1 MVRKRVVSIASL
13 LVVIVFMAF
22 IVIFNNQSL
31 ASANVVSSPVFAA
44 ENTTIIYESGM
55 IYEDGNLGYL
65 DVGYQGTFGVP
76 LEAQV
81 LLKFNLP
88 TIPAGYEVET
98 ASLYLPV
105 TGGTFQA
112 TTNFSLKVSTSTN
125 HSWAQDSGIT
135 SPPDPTSGSTQ
146 SRLLSNNVPQLKPT
160 LAPFNFTSYISR
172 ESAEPDP
179 RATFILSG
187 MTAQEAAEAGITHA
201 DHFIQMTE
209 NHAHDG
215 SLGPY
220 LIITYSEIVNIE
232 ITGVVDGGLYNTNPT
247 PTFNIGTATL
257 NGSPFTSGTQIT
269 AEGSYTLTVTAG
281 SQSETIQ
288 FQIDKTPPTGT
299 VIVNQGNQYT
309 NSSSVLIS
317 ISPDAG
323 VTDITHIQYSIN
335 GTPFSEIP
343 NVPVFLL
350 SIGSNDGDKVLK
362 FKLVDR
368 AGNQSTEYQ
377 RTITRDTEV
386 PTGSIVINNGNVYTT
401 NREITLNLSLGNGV
415 TDVVAVQFSNNNSS
429 WSGVEAFSSIK
440 SYTLPTGDGNK
451 TVYVRL
457 IDRAGNITVIH
468 NSIILDTTAPTGTLT
483 LITPSVTNATTVL
496 LTVTSSNTDYME
508 LGETGQD
515 YGDSVVYSASPQSY
529 TLQDT
534 EEDGVKTLQIRL
546 SDLAGNTTVL
556 TQTVTLDREIP
567 TGTVVVNEGKTYAN
581 DSDVAVE
588 VTPAAG
594 VTDIVNIRYSVNG
607 SAPTTI
613 AYTNNFTIDV
623 GSIDGAKAII
633 LQLIDGAGNESV
645 EYSSTVTLDTVP
657 PTGTVAINGGAA
669 YATDREVT
677 LGFTLGAG
685 VTDVVAVQFSNDD
698 ATWSAEQTYEA
709 SMSYTLPAGDGSK
722 TVYVR
727 FIDRAGN
734 MGSAEASIVL
744 DTTAPIVTG
753 VTDGESYNS
762 SRTITF
768 NEGTATLNGQ
778 NFISGSPVDAEGSYV
793 LVVTDAAGNSITL
806 AFTII
811 KYSVGY
817 DGNGAT
823 EGAVPLDSQTYE
835 AGSSVTVADNVGSL
849 VKTGFTLIGWN
860 TEADGSGKS
869 YVANDAFHIN
879 EADVMLYAA
888 WEINHYTLSFESNGG
903 SLVALQNK
911 PYNEQATEPT
921 VPSRPGYSFGGW
933 FKEAALLNQWNFTKD
948 VITTDKT
955 LYANWIINNSSNNNG
970 GGSNPLPSQNLI
982 PVPTP
987 NPQPTP
993 EEPKAEPEPPV
1004 VTFDDLSGHWAKG
1017 MIEEL
1022 ASQGIIAGY
1031 PDGSFHPN
1039 EHIKRHHMALLFT
1052 RAFKFEPIREAV
1064 SFSDVSPSHPYYEA
1078 IMSLQQAGIVDG
1090 ANGAFNPNHSLTRS
1104 EMAKI
1109 LTLAFEIKPGGTVA
1123 FQDVPTTHW
1132 SYDYIAALAELEIV
1146 LGDNG
1151 KFKPDEPVT
1160 RAQFVAMM
1168 YRALNVI
1175 Q

>member
-13 LVVIVFMAF
+13 LVVIVCMACN
-22 IVIFNNQSL
+22 VIFNNQSL
-31 ASANVVSSPVFAA
+31 ASANVVSSPIYAA
-44 ENTTIIYESGM
+44 EDTTIIYESGM

-81 LLKFNLP
+81 LLKYNLP

-135 SPPDPTSGSTQ
+135 SPPAPTSGSAQ

-172 ESAEPDP
+172 QSAEPDP

-220 LIITYSEIVNIE
+220 LSITYSEIVNIE
-232 ITGVVDGGLYNTNPT
+232 ITGVVDSGLYNTNPT

-323 VTDITHIQYSIN
+323 VTDITHLQYSVN
-335 GTPFSEIP
+335 GNPFTQIP
-343 NVPVFLL
+343 FVPSFMLA
-350 SIGSNDGDKVLK
+350 IGSNDGDTVLK

-457 IDRAGNITVIH
+457 IDRAGNI
-468 NSIILDTTAPTGTLT
+468 
-483 LITPSVTNATTVL
+483 
-496 LTVTSSNTDYME
+496 
-508 LGETGQD
+508 
-515 YGDSVVYSASPQSY
+515 
-529 TLQDT
+529 
-534 EEDGVKTLQIRL
+534 
-546 SDLAGNTTVL
+546 
-556 TQTVTLDREIP
+556 
-567 TGTVVVNEGKTYAN
+567 
-581 DSDVAVE
+581 
-588 VTPAAG
+588 
-594 VTDIVNIRYSVNG
+594 G
-607 SAPTTI
+607 SA
-613 AYTNNFTIDV
+613 
-623 GSIDGAKAII
+623 
-633 LQLIDGAGNESV
+633 Q
-645 EYSSTVTLDTVP
+645 
-657 PTGTVAINGGAA
+657 
-669 YATDREVT
+669 
-677 LGFTLGAG
+677 
-685 VTDVVAVQFSNDD
+685 
-698 ATWSAEQTYEA
+698 
-709 SMSYTLPAGDGSK
+709 
-722 TVYVR
+722 
-727 FIDRAGN
+727 
-734 MGSAEASIVL
+734 ASITL

-778 NFISGSPVDAEGSYV
+778 NFISGTPVDAEGSYV

-806 AFTII
+806 TFTII
-811 KYSVGY
+811 NYSVGY

-823 EGAVPLDSQTYE
+823 GGEVPLDSQTYE

-869 YVANDAFHIN
+869 YVENDTFHIN
-879 EADVMLYAA
+879 EADVLLYAA

-911 PYNEQATEPT
+911 PYKEQATEPST
-921 VPSRPGYSFGGW
+921 PTRPGYTFGGW
-933 FKEAALLNQWNFTKD
+933 FKEAALTNQWNFTKD
-948 VITTDKT
+948 VITADKT
-955 LYANWIINNSSNNNG
+955 LYAKWTINNSSNNNAG
-970 GGSNPLPSQNLI
+970 GNNPTPPQNSI
-982 PVPTP
+982 PIPTP

-993 EEPKAEPEPPV
+993 EEPKPEPEPPV
-1004 VTFDDLSGHWAKG
+1004 VTFDDLSRHWAKG

-1039 EHIKRHHMALLFT
+1039 EHIKRHHMALIFT
-1052 RAFKFEPIREAV
+1052 RAFEFNPIREAV

-1090 ANGAFNPNHSLTRS
+1090 ANGNFNPNHSLTRA

-1123 FQDVPTTHW
+1123 FQDVSTTHW
-1132 SYDYIAALAELEIV
+1132 SYDYIAALAELKIV

-1168 YRALNVI
+1168 YRALHVI

>member
-1 MVRKRVVSIASL
+1 MVRKRVVSIASMI
-13 LVVIVFMAF
+13 VVIVCMAC

-31 ASANVVSSPVFAA
+31 ASANVVSSPIYAA
-44 ENTTIIYESGM
+44 EDTTIIYESGM

-81 LLKFNLP
+81 LLKYNLP

-125 HSWAQDSGIT
+125 HNWAQDSGIT
-135 SPPDPTSGSTQ
+135 SPPAPTSGSTQ

-209 NHAHDG
+209 NHAHGG

-220 LIITYSEIVNIE
+220 LIITYSEILDIE
-232 ITGVVDGGLYNTNPT
+232 ITGVEDGGLYNTNVT
-247 PTFNIGTATL
+247 PIFNTGTATL
-257 NGSPFTSGTQIT
+257 NGSPFTSGTQLT

-281 SQSETIQ
+281 SQLETIQ
-288 FQIDKTPPTGT
+288 FRIDKTPPTGT
-299 VIVNQGNQYT
+299 IIVNLGNEYT
-309 NSSSVLIS
+309 NGSAVLIS

-323 VTDITHIQYSIN
+323 VTDITHIQYSVN
-335 GTPFSEIP
+335 GNPFTQIP
-343 NVPVFLL
+343 FVPSFMLA
-350 SIGSNDGDKVLK
+350 IGSNDGDTVLK

-429 WSGVEAFSSIK
+429 WSGIEAFSSIK

-457 IDRAGNITVIH
+457 IDRAGNI
-468 NSIILDTTAPTGTLT
+468 
-483 LITPSVTNATTVL
+483 
-496 LTVTSSNTDYME
+496 
-508 LGETGQD
+508 
-515 YGDSVVYSASPQSY
+515 
-529 TLQDT
+529 
-534 EEDGVKTLQIRL
+534 
-546 SDLAGNTTVL
+546 
-556 TQTVTLDREIP
+556 
-567 TGTVVVNEGKTYAN
+567 
-581 DSDVAVE
+581 
-588 VTPAAG
+588 
-594 VTDIVNIRYSVNG
+594 G
-607 SAPTTI
+607 SA
-613 AYTNNFTIDV
+613 
-623 GSIDGAKAII
+623 
-633 LQLIDGAGNESV
+633 Q
-645 EYSSTVTLDTVP
+645 
-657 PTGTVAINGGAA
+657 
-669 YATDREVT
+669 
-677 LGFTLGAG
+677 
-685 VTDVVAVQFSNDD
+685 
-698 ATWSAEQTYEA
+698 
-709 SMSYTLPAGDGSK
+709 
-722 TVYVR
+722 
-727 FIDRAGN
+727 
-734 MGSAEASIVL
+734 ASITL

-768 NEGTATLNGQ
+768 NEGTGTLNGQ
-778 NFISGSPVDAEGSYV
+778 NFISGTPVDAEGSYV

-806 AFTII
+806 TFTII

-823 EGAVPLDSQTYE
+823 GGEVPLDSQTYE

-869 YVANDAFHIN
+869 YVANDTFHIN
-879 EADVMLYAA
+879 EADVLLYAA

-911 PYNEQATEPT
+911 PYNEQATEPST
-921 VPSRPGYSFGGW
+921 PTRPGYTFGGW
-933 FKEAALLNQWNFTKD
+933 FKEASLTNQWNFTKD
-948 VITTDKT
+948 VITADKT
-955 LYANWIINNSSNNNG
+955 LYAKWSINNSSNNNAG
-970 GGSNPLPSQNLI
+970 GNNPTPPQNSI
-982 PVPTP
+982 PIPTP

-993 EEPKAEPEPPV
+993 EEPKPEPEPPV

-1039 EHIKRHHMALLFT
+1039 EHIKRHHMALIFT
-1052 RAFKFEPIREAV
+1052 RAFEFKPIREAV

-1090 ANGAFNPNHSLTRS
+1090 ANGNFNPNHSLTRA

-1109 LTLAFEIKPGGTVA
+1109 LTLAFEIKLGGTVA

-1132 SYDYIAALAELEIV
+1132 SYDYIAALAELKIV

-1151 KFKPDEPVT
+1151 KFKPDEHVT

>member
-1 MVRKRVVSIASL
+1 
-13 LVVIVFMAF
+13 
-22 IVIFNNQSL
+22 
-31 ASANVVSSPVFAA
+31 
-44 ENTTIIYESGM
+44 M
-55 IYEDGNLGYL
+55 I
-65 DVGYQGTFGVP
+65 
-76 LEAQV
+76 
-81 LLKFNLP
+81 
-88 TIPAGYEVET
+88 
-98 ASLYLPV
+98 
-105 TGGTFQA
+105 
-112 TTNFSLKVSTSTN
+112 
-125 HSWAQDSGIT
+125 
-135 SPPDPTSGSTQ
+135 
-146 SRLLSNNVPQLKPT
+146 
-160 LAPFNFTSYISR
+160 
-172 ESAEPDP
+172 
-179 RATFILSG
+179 
-187 MTAQEAAEAGITHA
+187 
-201 DHFIQMTE
+201 E
-209 NHAHDG
+209 NHIGDG
-215 SLGPY
+215 TLGPY

-232 ITGVVDGGLYNTNPT
+232 ITGVEDGGLYNTNVT
-247 PTFNIGTATL
+247 PQFNTGSATL
-257 NGSPFTSGTQIT
+257 NGSPITSGTQVT

-281 SQSETIQ
+281 SQTKTIQ
-288 FQIDKTPPTGT
+288 FLIVKTPPTGT
-299 VIVNQGNQYT
+299 FIVNQGNQYT
-309 NSSSVLIS
+309 NSSSVRIS

-323 VTDITHIQYSIN
+323 LTDITHIQYSVN
-335 GTPFSEIP
+335 GNPITQIP
-343 NVPVFLL
+343 YVPSFLL
-350 SIGSNDGDKVLK
+350 AIGSTDGDKVLT

-368 AGNQSTEYQ
+368 AGNQSVEYSS
-377 RTITRDTEV
+377 TVTLDTV
-386 PTGSIVINNGNVYTT
+386 PPTGTVAINGGAAYATD
-401 NREITLNLSLGNGV
+401 REVTLGFTLGAGV
-415 TDVVAVQFSNNNSS
+415 TDVVAVQFSNDNAT
-429 WSGVEAFSSIK
+429 WSAEQTYEANTG
-440 SYTLPTGDGNK
+440 YTLPAGDGSK
-451 TVYVRL
+451 TVYVQF
-457 IDRAGNITVIH
+457 IDRAGNTGAAQA
-468 NSIILDTTAPTGTLT
+468 SIVLDTTAPTGTLT

-515 YGDSVVYSASPQSY
+515 YGDPVVYSASPQSY

-556 TQTVTLDREIP
+556 TQTVTLDREVP
-567 TGTVVVNEGKTYAN
+567 TGTVVVNEGKAYAN

-588 VTPAAG
+588 VTPEAG

-607 SAPTTI
+607 SAPTNI

-623 GSIDGAKAII
+623 GSTDGAKAII

-698 ATWSAEQTYEA
+698 ATWSAEQIYEA

-727 FIDRAGN
+727 IIDRAEN
-734 MGSAEASIVL
+734 IGSAQASIVL

-753 VTDGESYNS
+753 VTDGASYNS

-778 NFISGSPVDAEGSYV
+778 NFISGSPVDVEGSYV

-823 EGAVPLDSQTYE
+823 GGEVPLDSQTYE

-869 YVANDAFHIN
+869 YVANDTFHIN
-879 EADVMLYAA
+879 EADVMLYAK
-888 WEINHYTLSFESNGG
+888 WS
-903 SLVALQNK
+903 
-911 PYNEQATEPT
+911 
-921 VPSRPGYSFGGW
+921 
-933 FKEAALLNQWNFTKD
+933 
-948 VITTDKT
+948 
-955 LYANWIINNSSNNNG
+955 INNSSNNNG
-970 GGSNPLPSQNLI
+970 GGSNPPPPQNSI

-993 EEPKAEPEPPV
+993 EEPKPEPEPPV

-1039 EHIKRHHMALLFT
+1039 EHIKRHHMALIFT
-1052 RAFKFEPIREAV
+1052 RAFEFKPIREAV

-1090 ANGAFNPNHSLTRS
+1090 ANGNFNPNHSLTRA

>member
-1 MVRKRVVSIASL
+1 MI
-13 LVVIVFMAF
+13 VVIVCMAC

-31 ASANVVSSPVFAA
+31 ASANVVSSPIYAA
-44 ENTTIIYESGM
+44 EDTTIIYESGM

-81 LLKFNLP
+81 LLKYNLP

-125 HSWAQDSGIT
+125 HNWAQDSGIT
-135 SPPDPTSGSTQ
+135 SPPAPTSGSTQ

-209 NHAHDG
+209 NHAHGG

-220 LIITYSEIVNIE
+220 LIITYSEILDIE
-232 ITGVVDGGLYNTNPT
+232 ITGVEDGGLYNTNVT
-247 PTFNIGTATL
+247 PIFNTGTATL
-257 NGSPFTSGTQIT
+257 NGSPFTSGTQLT

-281 SQSETIQ
+281 SQLETIQ
-288 FQIDKTPPTGT
+288 FRIDKTPPTGT
-299 VIVNQGNQYT
+299 IIVNLGNEYT
-309 NSSSVLIS
+309 NGSAVLIS

-323 VTDITHIQYSIN
+323 VTDITHIQYSVN
-335 GTPFSEIP
+335 GNPFTQIP
-343 NVPVFLL
+343 FVPSFMLA
-350 SIGSNDGDKVLK
+350 IGSNDGDTVLK

-429 WSGVEAFSSIK
+429 WSGIEAFSSIK

-457 IDRAGNITVIH
+457 IDRAGNI
-468 NSIILDTTAPTGTLT
+468 
-483 LITPSVTNATTVL
+483 
-496 LTVTSSNTDYME
+496 
-508 LGETGQD
+508 
-515 YGDSVVYSASPQSY
+515 
-529 TLQDT
+529 
-534 EEDGVKTLQIRL
+534 
-546 SDLAGNTTVL
+546 
-556 TQTVTLDREIP
+556 
-567 TGTVVVNEGKTYAN
+567 
-581 DSDVAVE
+581 
-588 VTPAAG
+588 
-594 VTDIVNIRYSVNG
+594 G
-607 SAPTTI
+607 SA
-613 AYTNNFTIDV
+613 
-623 GSIDGAKAII
+623 
-633 LQLIDGAGNESV
+633 Q
-645 EYSSTVTLDTVP
+645 
-657 PTGTVAINGGAA
+657 
-669 YATDREVT
+669 
-677 LGFTLGAG
+677 
-685 VTDVVAVQFSNDD
+685 
-698 ATWSAEQTYEA
+698 
-709 SMSYTLPAGDGSK
+709 
-722 TVYVR
+722 
-727 FIDRAGN
+727 
-734 MGSAEASIVL
+734 ASITL

-768 NEGTATLNGQ
+768 NEGTGTLNGQ
-778 NFISGSPVDAEGSYV
+778 NFISGTPVDAEGSYV

-806 AFTII
+806 TFTII

-823 EGAVPLDSQTYE
+823 GGEVPLDSQTYE

-869 YVANDAFHIN
+869 YVANDTFHIN
-879 EADVMLYAA
+879 EADVLLYAA

-911 PYNEQATEPT
+911 PYNEQATEPST
-921 VPSRPGYSFGGW
+921 PTRPGYTFGGW
-933 FKEAALLNQWNFTKD
+933 FKEASLTNQWNFTKD
-948 VITTDKT
+948 VITADKT
-955 LYANWIINNSSNNNG
+955 LYAKWSINNSSNNNAG
-970 GGSNPLPSQNLI
+970 GNNPTPPQNSI
-982 PVPTP
+982 PIPTP

-993 EEPKAEPEPPV
+993 EEPKPEPEPPV

-1039 EHIKRHHMALLFT
+1039 EHIKRHHMALIFT
-1052 RAFKFEPIREAV
+1052 RAFEFKPIREAV

-1090 ANGAFNPNHSLTRS
+1090 ANGNFNPNHSLTRA

-1109 LTLAFEIKPGGTVA
+1109 LTLAFEIKLGGTVA

-1132 SYDYIAALAELEIV
+1132 SYDYIAALAELKIV

-1151 KFKPDEPVT
+1151 KFKPDEHVT

>member
-1 MVRKRVVSIASL
+1 
-13 LVVIVFMAF
+13 MAC

-31 ASANVVSSPVFAA
+31 ASANVVSSPIYAA
-44 ENTTIIYESGM
+44 EDTTIIYESGM

-98 ASLYLPV
+98 ANLYLPV

-125 HSWAQDSGIT
+125 HNWAQDSGIT
-135 SPPDPTSGSTQ
+135 SPPAPTSGSTQ

-187 MTAQEAAEAGITHA
+187 MTAQEAAEARITHA

-288 FQIDKTPPTGT
+288 FRIDKTPPTGT

-323 VTDITHIQYSIN
+323 VTDITHIQYSVN
-335 GTPFSEIP
+335 GNPFTQMP
-343 NVPVFLL
+343 YVPSFML
-350 SIGSNDGDKVLK
+350 SIGITDGDKVLR

-368 AGNQSTEYQ
+368 AGNQSIEYQ
-377 RTITRDTEV
+377 KTITRDTEV

-401 NREITLNLSLGNGV
+401 NRDIMLNLSLGNGV

-457 IDRAGNITVIH
+457 IDRAGNI
-468 NSIILDTTAPTGTLT
+468 
-483 LITPSVTNATTVL
+483 
-496 LTVTSSNTDYME
+496 
-508 LGETGQD
+508 
-515 YGDSVVYSASPQSY
+515 
-529 TLQDT
+529 
-534 EEDGVKTLQIRL
+534 
-546 SDLAGNTTVL
+546 
-556 TQTVTLDREIP
+556 
-567 TGTVVVNEGKTYAN
+567 
-581 DSDVAVE
+581 
-588 VTPAAG
+588 
-594 VTDIVNIRYSVNG
+594 G
-607 SAPTTI
+607 SA
-613 AYTNNFTIDV
+613 
-623 GSIDGAKAII
+623 
-633 LQLIDGAGNESV
+633 Q
-645 EYSSTVTLDTVP
+645 
-657 PTGTVAINGGAA
+657 
-669 YATDREVT
+669 
-677 LGFTLGAG
+677 
-685 VTDVVAVQFSNDD
+685 
-698 ATWSAEQTYEA
+698 
-709 SMSYTLPAGDGSK
+709 
-722 TVYVR
+722 
-727 FIDRAGN
+727 
-734 MGSAEASIVL
+734 ASITL

-768 NEGTATLNGQ
+768 NEDTATLNGQ
-778 NFISGSPVDAEGSYV
+778 NFISGTPVDAEGSYV

-806 AFTII
+806 TFTII
-811 KYSVGY
+811 NYSVGY

-823 EGAVPLDSQTYE
+823 GGEVPLDSQTYE

-869 YVANDAFHIN
+869 YVANDTFHIN
-879 EADVMLYAA
+879 EADVLLYAA

-911 PYNEQATEPT
+911 PYNEQATEPST
-921 VPSRPGYSFGGW
+921 PTRPGYTFGGW
-933 FKEAALLNQWNFTKD
+933 FKEAALTNQWNFTKD
-948 VITTDKT
+948 VITADKT
-955 LYANWIINNSSNNNG
+955 LYAKWSINNSSNNNAG
-970 GGSNPLPSQNLI
+970 GNNPTPPQNSI
-982 PVPTP
+982 PIPTP

-993 EEPKAEPEPPV
+993 EEPKPEPEPPV

-1039 EHIKRHHMALLFT
+1039 EHIKRHHMALIFT
-1052 RAFKFEPIREAV
+1052 RAFEFNPIREAV

-1090 ANGAFNPNHSLTRS
+1090 ANGNFNPNHSLTRA

-1132 SYDYIAALAELEIV
+1132 SYDYIAALAALKIV

-1168 YRALNVI
+1168 YRALHVI

>member
-1 MVRKRVVSIASL
+1 MVRKRVVSIASM
-13 LVVIVFMAF
+13 LVVIVCMAC

-31 ASANVVSSPVFAA
+31 ASANVVSSPIYAA
-44 ENTTIIYESGM
+44 EDTTIIYESGM

-98 ASLYLPV
+98 ANLYLPV

-125 HSWAQDSGIT
+125 HNWAQDSGIT
-135 SPPDPTSGSTQ
+135 SPPAPTSGSTQ

-187 MTAQEAAEAGITHA
+187 MTAQEAAEARITHA

-288 FQIDKTPPTGT
+288 FRIDKTPPTGT

-323 VTDITHIQYSIN
+323 VTDITHIQYSVN
-335 GTPFSEIP
+335 GNPFTQMP
-343 NVPVFLL
+343 YVPSFML
-350 SIGSNDGDKVLK
+350 SIGITDGDKVLR

-368 AGNQSTEYQ
+368 AGNQSIEYQ
-377 RTITRDTEV
+377 KTITRDTEV

-401 NREITLNLSLGNGV
+401 NRDIMLNLSLGNGV

-457 IDRAGNITVIH
+457 IDRAGNI
-468 NSIILDTTAPTGTLT
+468 
-483 LITPSVTNATTVL
+483 
-496 LTVTSSNTDYME
+496 
-508 LGETGQD
+508 
-515 YGDSVVYSASPQSY
+515 
-529 TLQDT
+529 
-534 EEDGVKTLQIRL
+534 
-546 SDLAGNTTVL
+546 
-556 TQTVTLDREIP
+556 
-567 TGTVVVNEGKTYAN
+567 
-581 DSDVAVE
+581 
-588 VTPAAG
+588 
-594 VTDIVNIRYSVNG
+594 G
-607 SAPTTI
+607 SA
-613 AYTNNFTIDV
+613 
-623 GSIDGAKAII
+623 
-633 LQLIDGAGNESV
+633 Q
-645 EYSSTVTLDTVP
+645 
-657 PTGTVAINGGAA
+657 
-669 YATDREVT
+669 
-677 LGFTLGAG
+677 
-685 VTDVVAVQFSNDD
+685 
-698 ATWSAEQTYEA
+698 
-709 SMSYTLPAGDGSK
+709 
-722 TVYVR
+722 
-727 FIDRAGN
+727 
-734 MGSAEASIVL
+734 ASITL

-768 NEGTATLNGQ
+768 NEDTATLNGQ
-778 NFISGSPVDAEGSYV
+778 NFISGTPVDAEGSYV

-806 AFTII
+806 TFTII
-811 KYSVGY
+811 NYSVGY

-823 EGAVPLDSQTYE
+823 GGEVPLDSQTYE

-869 YVANDAFHIN
+869 YVANDTFHIN
-879 EADVMLYAA
+879 EADVLLYAA

-911 PYNEQATEPT
+911 PYNEQATEPST
-921 VPSRPGYSFGGW
+921 PTRPGYTFGGW
-933 FKEAALLNQWNFTKD
+933 FKEAALTNQWNFTKD
-948 VITTDKT
+948 VITADKT
-955 LYANWIINNSSNNNG
+955 LYAKWSINNSSNNNAG
-970 GGSNPLPSQNLI
+970 GNNPTPPQNSI
-982 PVPTP
+982 PIPTP

-993 EEPKAEPEPPV
+993 EEPKPEPEPPV

-1039 EHIKRHHMALLFT
+1039 EHIKRHHMALIFT
-1052 RAFKFEPIREAV
+1052 RAFEFNPIREAV

-1090 ANGAFNPNHSLTRS
+1090 ANGNFNPNHSLTRA

-1132 SYDYIAALAELEIV
+1132 SYDYIAALAALKIV

-1168 YRALNVI
+1168 YRALHVI

>member
-1 MVRKRVVSIASL
+1 
-13 LVVIVFMAF
+13 MAF

-31 ASANVVSSPVFAA
+31 ASANVVSSPIYAA
-44 ENTTIIYESGM
+44 EDTTIIYESGM
-55 IYEDGNLGYL
+55 IYESGNLGNL
-65 DVGYQGTFGVP
+65 DAGYQGTSGVP

-125 HSWAQDSGIT
+125 HNWAQDSGIT
-135 SPPDPTSGSTQ
+135 SPPAPTSGSTQ

-323 VTDITHIQYSIN
+323 VTDITHIQYSVN
-335 GTPFSEIP
+335 GNPFTQIP
-343 NVPVFLL
+343 FVPSFMLA
-350 SIGSNDGDKVLK
+350 IGSNDGDTVLK

-457 IDRAGNITVIH
+457 IDRAGNTTVIH
-468 NSIILDTTAPTGTLT
+468 NSIILDTTAPTGT
-483 LITPSVTNATTVL
+483 VT
-496 LTVTSSNTDYME
+496 
-508 LGETGQD
+508 
-515 YGDSVVYSASPQSY
+515 
-529 TLQDT
+529 
-534 EEDGVKTLQIRL
+534 
-546 SDLAGNTTVL
+546 
-556 TQTVTLDREIP
+556 
-567 TGTVVVNEGKTYAN
+567 
-581 DSDVAVE
+581 
-588 VTPAAG
+588 
-594 VTDIVNIRYSVNG
+594 
-607 SAPTTI
+607 
-613 AYTNNFTIDV
+613 
-623 GSIDGAKAII
+623 
-633 LQLIDGAGNESV
+633 
-645 EYSSTVTLDTVP
+645 
-657 PTGTVAINGGAA
+657 INGGAA

-698 ATWSAEQTYEA
+698 ATWSAEESYEA
-709 SMSYTLPAGDGSK
+709 SMSYTLPSGDGSK
-722 TVYVR
+722 TVYIR

-734 MGSAEASIVL
+734 IGSAQANIAL

-806 AFTII
+806 TFTII

-817 DGNGAT
+817 VRNGAT
-823 EGAVPLDSQTYE
+823 GGGVPLDSQTYE

-860 TEADGSGKS
+860 TEADGSGKG
-869 YVANDAFHIN
+869 YVANDTFHIN
-879 EADVMLYAA
+879 EADVLLYAA
-888 WEINHYTLSFESNGG
+888 WAINHYTLSFESNGG

-911 PYNEQATEPT
+911 PYNEQATEPST
-921 VPSRPGYSFGGW
+921 PTRPGYTFGGW
-933 FKEAALLNQWNFTKD
+933 FKEAALTNQWNFTKD
-948 VITTDKT
+948 VITADKT
-955 LYANWIINNSSNNNG
+955 LYAKWSINNSSNNNAG
-970 GGSNPLPSQNLI
+970 GNNPTPPQNSI

-993 EEPKAEPEPPV
+993 EEPKPEPEPPV

-1039 EHIKRHHMALLFT
+1039 EYIKRHHMALIFT
-1052 RAFKFEPIREAV
+1052 RAFEFKPIREAV

-1090 ANGAFNPNHSLTRS
+1090 ANGAFNPNHSLTRA

-1123 FQDVPTTHW
+1123 FQDVSTTHW

-1160 RAQFVAMM
+1160 RAQFVAMI

>member
-1 MVRKRVVSIASL
+1 MVRKRVVSIASM
-13 LVVIVFMAF
+13 LVVIVCMTC

-31 ASANVVSSPVFAA
+31 ASANVVSSPIYAA
-44 ENTTIIYESGM
+44 EDTTIIYESGM

-98 ASLYLPV
+98 ANLYLPV

-125 HSWAQDSGIT
+125 HNWAQDSGIT
-135 SPPDPTSGSTQ
+135 SPPAPTSGSAQ

-209 NHAHDG
+209 NHAHGG

-220 LIITYSEIVNIE
+220 LIITYSEIANIE
-232 ITGVVDGGLYNTNPT
+232 ITGVADGGLYNTNVT
-247 PTFNIGTATL
+247 PIFNTGTATL
-257 NGSPFTSGTQIT
+257 NGSPFTSGTRLT

-281 SQSETIQ
+281 SQLETIQ
-288 FQIDKTPPTGT
+288 FRIDKTPPTGT
-299 VIVNQGNQYT
+299 IIVNLGNEYT
-309 NSSSVLIS
+309 NGSAVLIS
-317 ISPDAG
+317 INPDPG
-323 VTDITHIQYSIN
+323 VTDITHIQYSLN
-335 GTPFSEIP
+335 GSPYTQMPY
-343 NVPVFLL
+343 VPSFML
-350 SIGSNDGDKVLK
+350 SIGITDGDKVLR

-368 AGNQSTEYQ
+368 AGNQSIEYQ
-377 RTITRDTEV
+377 KTITRDTEV
-386 PTGSIVINNGNVYTT
+386 PTGSIIINNGNVYTT
-401 NREITLNLSLGNGV
+401 NRDIMLNLSLGNGV

-457 IDRAGNITVIH
+457 IDRAGNI
-468 NSIILDTTAPTGTLT
+468 
-483 LITPSVTNATTVL
+483 
-496 LTVTSSNTDYME
+496 
-508 LGETGQD
+508 
-515 YGDSVVYSASPQSY
+515 
-529 TLQDT
+529 
-534 EEDGVKTLQIRL
+534 
-546 SDLAGNTTVL
+546 
-556 TQTVTLDREIP
+556 
-567 TGTVVVNEGKTYAN
+567 
-581 DSDVAVE
+581 
-588 VTPAAG
+588 
-594 VTDIVNIRYSVNG
+594 G
-607 SAPTTI
+607 SA
-613 AYTNNFTIDV
+613 
-623 GSIDGAKAII
+623 
-633 LQLIDGAGNESV
+633 Q
-645 EYSSTVTLDTVP
+645 
-657 PTGTVAINGGAA
+657 
-669 YATDREVT
+669 
-677 LGFTLGAG
+677 
-685 VTDVVAVQFSNDD
+685 
-698 ATWSAEQTYEA
+698 
-709 SMSYTLPAGDGSK
+709 
-722 TVYVR
+722 
-727 FIDRAGN
+727 
-734 MGSAEASIVL
+734 ASITL

-778 NFISGSPVDAEGSYV
+778 NFISGTPVDAEGSYV

-806 AFTII
+806 TFTII
-811 KYSVGY
+811 NYSVGY

-823 EGAVPLDSQTYE
+823 GGEVPLDSQTYE

-869 YVANDAFHIN
+869 YVANDTFHIN
-879 EADVMLYAA
+879 EADVLLYAA

-911 PYNEQATEPT
+911 PYNEQATEPST
-921 VPSRPGYSFGGW
+921 PTRPGYTFGGW
-933 FKEAALLNQWNFTKD
+933 FKEAALTNQWNFTKD
-948 VITTDKT
+948 VITADKT
-955 LYANWIINNSSNNNG
+955 LYAKWSINNSSNNNAG
-970 GGSNPLPSQNLI
+970 GNNPTPPQNSI
-982 PVPTP
+982 PIPTP

-993 EEPKAEPEPPV
+993 EEPKPEPEPPV

-1039 EHIKRHHMALLFT
+1039 EHIKRHHMALIFT
-1052 RAFKFEPIREAV
+1052 RAFEFNPIREAV

-1090 ANGAFNPNHSLTRS
+1090 ANGNFNPNHSLTRA

-1132 SYDYIAALAELEIV
+1132 SYDYIAALAALKIV

-1168 YRALNVI
+1168 YRALHVI

>member
-1 MVRKRVVSIASL
+1 MRKRVVSIASM
-13 LVVIVFMAF
+13 LVVIVCMAC

-31 ASANVVSSPVFAA
+31 ASANVVSSPIYAA
-44 ENTTIIYESGM
+44 EDTTIIYESGM
-55 IYEDGNLGYL
+55 IYEDGHLGYL

-81 LLKFNLP
+81 LLKYNLP

-112 TTNFSLKVSTSTN
+112 TTNFSLKVSTSKQ

-135 SPPDPTSGSTQ
+135 SPPALTSGSTQ
-146 SRLLSNNVPQLKPT
+146 SRQLANNVPLLKPT
-160 LAPFNFTSYISR
+160 LAPFNFTSYISG
-172 ESAEPDP
+172 ESAKPDP
-179 RATFILSG
+179 RATFILTG
-187 MTAQEAAEAGITHA
+187 MTAQEATEAGITYA

-220 LIITYSEIVNIE
+220 LIITYSEIVDIK
-232 ITGVVDGGLYNTNPT
+232 ITGVEDGGLYNTNIT
-247 PTFNIGTATL
+247 PTLNTGTATL
-257 NGSPFTSGTQIT
+257 NGSPFTSGTTIT

-288 FQIDKTPPTGT
+288 FRIDKTPPTGT

-335 GTPFSEIP
+335 GTPFSEIAY
-343 NVPVFLL
+343 VPVFML

-368 AGNQSTEYQ
+368 AGNQSTEYH

-451 TVYVRL
+451 TVYVR
-457 IDRAGNITVIH
+457 
-468 NSIILDTTAPTGTLT
+468 
-483 LITPSVTNATTVL
+483 
-496 LTVTSSNTDYME
+496 
-508 LGETGQD
+508 
-515 YGDSVVYSASPQSY
+515 
-529 TLQDT
+529 
-534 EEDGVKTLQIRL
+534 
-546 SDLAGNTTVL
+546 
-556 TQTVTLDREIP
+556 
-567 TGTVVVNEGKTYAN
+567 
-581 DSDVAVE
+581 
-588 VTPAAG
+588 
-594 VTDIVNIRYSVNG
+594 
-607 SAPTTI
+607 
-613 AYTNNFTIDV
+613 
-623 GSIDGAKAII
+623 
-633 LQLIDGAGNESV
+633 
-645 EYSSTVTLDTVP
+645 
-657 PTGTVAINGGAA
+657 
-669 YATDREVT
+669 
-677 LGFTLGAG
+677 
-685 VTDVVAVQFSNDD
+685 
-698 ATWSAEQTYEA
+698 
-709 SMSYTLPAGDGSK
+709 
-722 TVYVR
+722 

-753 VTDGESYNS
+753 VKDGESYNS
-762 SRTITF
+762 SRTIIF

-778 NFISGSPVDAEGSYV
+778 YFISGSPVNAEGFYV
-793 LVVTDAAGNSITL
+793 LVVTDAAGNTITL
-806 AFTII
+806 SFTII
-811 KYSVGY
+811 RYSVGY

-823 EGAVPLDSQTYE
+823 GGAVPLDNQTYE
-835 AGSSVTVADNVGSL
+835 AGSNVTVADNVGSL

-869 YVANDAFHIN
+869 YVVNDTFHIN
-879 EADVMLYAA
+879 EADVLLYAV

-903 SLVALQNK
+903 NVVPTQNIS
-911 PYNEQATEPT
+911 YNVLATEPT
-921 VPSRPGYSFGGW
+921 APSRPGYSFGGW
-933 FKEAALLNQWNFTKD
+933 FKEATFINQWNFTKD

-955 LYANWIINNSSNNNG
+955 LYAKWIINNSSNNNAG
-970 GGSNPLPSQNLI
+970 GNN
-982 PVPTP
+982 PTP
-987 NPQPTP
+987 PQNSIVIFETNGGNVLDQLSVAYDTKLAELPIPTKEGYTFDGWYHDLALTNKWDITKDRVTKDAKLYAKWVKHLPPVTTP
-993 EEPKAEPEPPV
+993 EEPKTEQPI
-1004 VTFDDLSGHWAKG
+1004 VTFDDLSGHWAKE

-1031 PDGSFHPN
+1031 PDGSFHSN
-1039 EHIKRHHMALLFT
+1039 ENIKRHHMALLFT
-1052 RAFKFEPIREAV
+1052 RAFEFESIREAV
-1064 SFSDVSPSHPYYEA
+1064 SFSDVSPSHPSYEA
-1078 IMSLQQAGIVDG
+1078 VMSLQQAGIVDG
-1090 ANGAFNPNHSLTRS
+1090 ANGAFNPNHSLTRA

-1123 FQDVPTTHW
+1123 FQDVPATHW
-1132 SYDYIAALAELEIV
+1132 SYNYIAALAELEIV

-1151 KFKPDEPVT
+1151 KFKPNELVT